1 MEDELYEMKLPN
13 GVGEQ
18 MLAHVYEDFNVE
30 LKQTEYGPKL
40 LGTKEELEKVQDYIV
55 GEMKKRLEELEKQIK
70 KINLYLTFFIY
81 ITYSKLANAIRAN
94 IK

>member
-1 MEDELYEMKLPN
+1 MEDDVYEMKLPN

-40 LGTKEELEKVQDYIV
+40 LGTKEELEKAIS
-55 GEMKKRLEELEKQIK
+55 ELV
-70 KINLYLTFFIY
+70 
-81 ITYSKLANAIRAN
+81 
-94 IK
+94 

>member
-1 MEDELYEMKLPN
+1 MEDDLYEMKLPN

-40 LGTKEELEKVQDYIV
+40 LGSSRLYCRRNEK
-55 GEMKKRLEELEKQIK
+55 K
-70 KINLYLTFFIY
+70 T
-81 ITYSKLANAIRAN
+81 
-94 IK
+94 